1 MFIRKNSA
9 LFVFGGAC
17 YGIIEILWR
26 GRTHWSMLVTGGV
39 SFLTLYKLFG
49 RIKSFTL
56 AKKCVIG
63 STVITFYELVSGML
77 FNKIL
82 KLKVWDYS
90 DRPFNFKGQ
99 ICPLY
104 SVLWGLL
111 CIPVIAVCARLN
123 KVNRRYLPAA

>member
-1 MFIRKNSA
+1 MILKKNSA

-26 GRTHWSMLVTGGV
+26 GRTHWSMLLTGGAC
-39 SFLTLYKLFG
+39 FLTLFRLFS
-49 RIKSFTL
+49 RLTHLTL
-56 AKKCVIG
+56 IKKCLIG
-63 STVITFYELVSGML
+63 SGVITLFEFISGMI
-77 FNKIL
+77 FNKLL

-90 DRPFNFKGQ
+90 DRPFNIKGQ

-111 CIPVIAVCARLN
+111 CIPINLVCRRLN
-123 KVNRRYLPAA
+123 KFTRPSRLAS